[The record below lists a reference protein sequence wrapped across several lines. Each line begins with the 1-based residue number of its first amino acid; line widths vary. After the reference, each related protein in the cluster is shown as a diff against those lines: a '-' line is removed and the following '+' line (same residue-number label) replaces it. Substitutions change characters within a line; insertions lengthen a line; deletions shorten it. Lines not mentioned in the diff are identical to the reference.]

1 MEKTP
6 LQFLCFQFFTTESFE
21 FVGSKHE
28 KVGNGTTE
36 EAMNVMRI
44 NQGGELKDFFQTF
57 RKSHFYGRWSY
68 SSGAQPRAG
77 AGSKSK
83 IS

>member
-1 MEKTP
+1 M
-6 LQFLCFQFFTTESFE
+6 
-21 FVGSKHE
+21 GSKHE

-68 SSGAQPRAG
+68 SSGAQPRTG
-77 AGSKSK
+77 SGSKTK
-83 IS
+83 IIKRQKKKKTTTFYLYYDLPNF